1 MSGFDPEMVSD
12 GAQLAGFHLEA
23 GQRNFMEVSRII
35 AAELNTDLIK
45 LRPYLRAWFNGARD
59 ALEDFG
65 IDVRD
70 ASTHEEVAAAM
81 RCFSMW
87 AGQPPGTDH
96 GIEASAECGQ
106 TQTPECS
113 GELGVANG

>member
-1 MSGFDPEMVSD
+1 MSGFDPEMFSD

-35 AAELNTDLIK
+35 ATELNTDLIK

-81 RCFSMW
+81 GCFSMW
-87 AGQPPGTDH
+87 AGQPPATDQ
-96 GIEASAECGQ
+96 GIEAPVLQEQPQSSQFG
-106 TQTPECS
+106 
-113 GELGVANG
+113 GANG

>member
-1 MSGFDPEMVSD
+1 MSGFDPEMFSD

-35 AAELNTDLIK
+35 AAELDTDLVK

-65 IDVRD
+65 IDVGD
-70 ASTHEEVAAAM
+70 ASTHEEVTAAM
-81 RCFSMW
+81 GCFSMW
-87 AGQPPGTDH
+87 AGKPTDSDK
-96 GIEASAECGQ
+96 GIEAQAEQ
-106 TQTPECS
+106 QLPEN
-113 GELGVANG
+113 GGANG

>member
-1 MSGFDPEMVSD
+1 MSDFDPEMFSD

-35 AAELNTDLIK
+35 AAELDTDLVN

-65 IDVRD
+65 IDVSD
-70 ASTHEEVAAAM
+70 ASSPDEVAAAM

-87 AGQPPGTDH
+87 AGKPTVSND
-96 GIEASAECGQ
+96 GIEASAEQ
-106 TQTPECS
+106 QLPEN
-113 GELGVANG
+113 GGANG